1 MREAEFNAIYEE
13 LTPRQRK
20 VVQAFLAGETDEGIA
35 TSLYVEA
42 ATVRRHLANICK
54 EFGLSNPEGE
64 HYSYR
69 DELIKLFARYRPET
83 VNPRLIGGQ
92 GSFQP
97 DLERR
102 SMNGRGNHGG
112 IAPTGVRGSAPTKN
126 QCFGDYWTDALE
138 FPGSPLP
145 VESPFYVKRS
155 PIEERCA
162 REILKPGALI
172 RIRAPKRMGKT
183 SLLNRIVADAKTL
196 GYHALRL
203 DLRQAEEQ
211 FLTSLDTFLQWFCV
225 NVSRKLE
232 LPPEL
237 DDYWDERFGSIVSCT
252 TYFQSHLLGQ
262 LNNCLLLGLDEVDWL
277 FEASKIAQ
285 GFFALLRSWHE
296 EANNLEIWQQ
306 LRLVVVHSTEVYIPL
321 NINQSPFNVGLPI
334 RLSELTPE
342 QVQELAQQYG
352 IRWSASSE
360 VERLTAMVG
369 GHPYLVQ
376 LALYHL
382 HSGEMT
388 LDELLQTAPTQAG
401 IYGNDLRRHWQTLQ
415 GHPELMA
422 ALKSAICCK
431 QQRFA
436 IEAQTTGVQLEP
448 TLAYKLESMG
458 LVQLRGNEARVSC
471 ELYRQYFRNCLL

>member
-1 MREAEFNAIYEE
+1 MREAEFNAIFEE

-20 VVQAFLAGETDEGIA
+20 VLQGFLAGETDEGIA
-35 TSLYVEA
+35 ASLYVEA

-64 HYSYR
+64 HYSRR
-69 DELIKLFARYRPET
+69 DELIDLFARYRPEM
-83 VNPRLIGGQ
+83 VNLRLSSGQ
-92 GSFQP
+92 RSRSP
-97 DLERR
+97 D
-102 SMNGRGNHGG
+102 
-112 IAPTGVRGSAPTKN
+112 
-126 QCFGDYWTDALE
+126 LE

-145 VESPFYVKRS
+145 LESPFYVKRS

-172 RIRAPKRMGKT
+172 RIRASKRMGKT

-211 FLTSLDTFLQWFCV
+211 FLTSLDTFLQWFCL

-232 LPPEL
+232 LPPQL
-237 DDYWDERFGSIVSCT
+237 DDYWDERFGSLVSCT

-277 FEASKIAQ
+277 FEAPQIAQ

-306 LRLVVVHSTEVYIPL
+306 LRLVVVHSTEVYIPM

-334 RLSELTPE
+334 RLPELTPE
-342 QVQELAQQYG
+342 QVQGLARQYG
-352 IRWSASSE
+352 IRWSASAE

-382 HSGEMT
+382 QSKEMT
-388 LDELLQTAPTQAG
+388 LLDELLQAAPTQAG

-415 GHPELMA
+415 GHPELMV
-422 ALKSAICCK
+422 ALKSAI
-431 QQRFA
+431 
-436 IEAQTTGVQLEP
+436 EAETTGVQLEP

-458 LVQLRGNEARVSC
+458 VVQLQGNEVRVSC
-471 ELYRQYFRNCLL
+471 ELYRQYFRNCVL

>member
-69 DELIKLFARYRPET
+69 DELIKLFARYKPET
-83 VNPRLIGGQ
+83 VNPRLLGGQ
-92 GSFQP
+92 HSFQP
-97 DLERR
+97 D
-102 SMNGRGNHGG
+102 
-112 IAPTGVRGSAPTKN
+112 
-126 QCFGDYWTDALE
+126 LE
-138 FPGSPLP
+138 FPGSPLLL
-145 VESPFYVKRS
+145 ESPFYVKRS
-155 PIEERCA
+155 SIEERCA
-162 REILKPGALI
+162 REILKPGTLI

-196 GYHALRL
+196 GYRALRL

-277 FEASKIAQ
+277 FDAPKIAQ

-334 RLSELTPE
+334 RLPELTPE
-342 QVQELAQQYG
+342 QVQGLARPYG

-382 HSGEMT
+382 QSGDMT

-422 ALKSAICCK
+422 ALKSAI
-431 QQRFA
+431 
-436 IEAQTTGVQLEP
+436 EVETTGVQLEP

-458 LVQLRGNEARVSC
+458 LVQLQGNEARVSC
-471 ELYRQYFRNCLL
+471 ELYRRYFRNCLL

>member
-35 TSLYVEA
+35 TSFYVEA

-64 HYSYR
+64 HYSRR
-69 DELIKLFARYRPET
+69 DELIDLFARYRPEM
-83 VNPRLIGGQ
+83 VNLRLSSGQ
-92 GSFQP
+92 RSRSP
-97 DLERR
+97 D
-102 SMNGRGNHGG
+102 
-112 IAPTGVRGSAPTKN
+112 V
-126 QCFGDYWTDALE
+126 E

-145 VESPFYVKRS
+145 LESPFYVKRS

-232 LPPEL
+232 LPPQL

-334 RLSELTPE
+334 RLPELTPE
-342 QVQELAQQYG
+342 QVQGLARQYG

-422 ALKSAICCK
+422 ALKSAI
-431 QQRFA
+431 
-436 IEAQTTGVQLEP
+436 EAETTGVQLEP

-471 ELYRQYFRNCLL
+471 ELYRQYFRNCVL

>member
-1 MREAEFNAIYEE
+1 MREAEFNAIYED

-35 TSLYVEA
+35 TSFYVEA

-64 HYSYR
+64 HYSRR
-69 DELIKLFARYRPET
+69 DELIDLFARYRPEM
-83 VNPRLIGGQ
+83 VNLRLSSGQ
-92 GSFQP
+92 RSRSP
-97 DLERR
+97 D
-102 SMNGRGNHGG
+102 
-112 IAPTGVRGSAPTKN
+112 V
-126 QCFGDYWTDALE
+126 E

-145 VESPFYVKRS
+145 LESPFYVKRS

-232 LPPEL
+232 LPPQL

-334 RLSELTPE
+334 RLPELTPE
-342 QVQELAQQYG
+342 QVQGLARQYG

-422 ALKSAICCK
+422 ALKSAI
-431 QQRFA
+431 
-436 IEAQTTGVQLEP
+436 EAETTGVQLEP

-458 LVQLRGNEARVSC
+458 LVQLQGNEARVSC

>member
-1 MREAEFNAIYEE
+1 MREAEFNTIFEE

-20 VVQAFLAGETDEGIA
+20 VLQRFLAGETDERIA
-35 TSLYVEA
+35 AFMHVEA

-54 EFGLSNPEGE
+54 EFGLSNQEGE

-69 DELIKLFARYRPET
+69 DQLIDLFAQYRPET
-83 VNPRLIGGQ
+83 VNPQLLGGQ
-92 GSFQP
+92 RSRSP
-97 DLERR
+97 D
-102 SMNGRGNHGG
+102 
-112 IAPTGVRGSAPTKN
+112 
-126 QCFGDYWTDALE
+126 LE
-138 FPGSPLP
+138 FPGSPVAP
-145 VESPFYVKRS
+145 ESSFYVKR
-155 PIEERCA
+155 PPTEERCA

-172 RIRAPKRMGKT
+172 RIRAPQRLGKT
-183 SLLNRIVADAKTL
+183 SLLNRIMADAKTA
-196 GYHALRL
+196 GYRALRL

-211 FLTSLDTFLQWFCV
+211 FLTTLDTFLQWFCV

-232 LPPEL
+232 LPPQL
-237 DDYWDERFGSIVSCT
+237 DDYWDSDRFGSLVSCT

-262 LNNCLLLGLDEVDWL
+262 LNNSLLLGLDEVDWL
-277 FEASKIAQ
+277 FEAPKIAQ

-334 RLSELTPE
+334 RLPELTAE
-342 QVQELAQQYG
+342 QVHGLARQYG
-352 IRWSASSE
+352 IRWSATAE

-382 HSGEMT
+382 HSEEMT
-388 LDELLQTAPTQAG
+388 LDELLQSAPTQAG
-401 IYGNDLRRHWQTLQ
+401 IYGNYLRRHWQTLQ

-422 ALKSAICCK
+422 ALKAV
-431 QQRFA
+431 

-458 LVQLRGNEARVSC
+458 LVQLRGNEVRMSC
-471 ELYRQYFRNCLL
+471 QLYRQYFRHCLL

>member
-69 DELIKLFARYRPET
+69 DELIKLFARYRPKT

-92 GSFQP
+92 RSFQP
-97 DLERR
+97 D
-102 SMNGRGNHGG
+102 
-112 IAPTGVRGSAPTKN
+112 
-126 QCFGDYWTDALE
+126 LE

-145 VESPFYVKRS
+145 LESPFYVKRS

-232 LPPEL
+232 LPPQL

-262 LNNCLLLGLDEVDWL
+262 LNNCLLLALDEVDWL

-334 RLSELTPE
+334 RLPELTPE
-342 QVQELAQQYG
+342 QVQELARQYG

-382 HSGEMT
+382 HSGEMA

-422 ALKSAICCK
+422 ALKSAI
-431 QQRFA
+431 
-436 IEAQTTGVQLEP
+436 EAETTGVQLKP

-458 LVQLRGNEARVSC
+458 LVQLQGNEVRVSC

>member
-1 MREAEFNAIYEE
+1 MREADFNAIYEE

-69 DELIKLFARYRPET
+69 DELIKLFARYRPKT

-92 GSFQP
+92 RSFQP
-97 DLERR
+97 D
-102 SMNGRGNHGG
+102 
-112 IAPTGVRGSAPTKN
+112 
-126 QCFGDYWTDALE
+126 LE

-145 VESPFYVKRS
+145 LESPFYVKRS

-232 LPPEL
+232 LPPQL
-237 DDYWDERFGSIVSCT
+237 DDYWDERFGTIVSCT

-277 FEASKIAQ
+277 FETSKIAQ

-334 RLSELTPE
+334 RLPELTLE
-342 QVQELAQQYG
+342 QVQELARQYG

-388 LDELLQTAPTQAG
+388 LDELLQTASTQAG

-422 ALKSAICCK
+422 ALKSAI
-431 QQRFA
+431 
-436 IEAQTTGVQLEP
+436 EAETTGVQLEP

-458 LVQLRGNEARVSC
+458 LVQLQGNEVRVSC
-471 ELYRQYFRNCLL
+471 ELYRQYFRNCVL

>member
-1 MREAEFNAIYEE
+1 MH
-13 LTPRQRK
+13 
-20 VVQAFLAGETDEGIA
+20 
-35 TSLYVEA
+35 VEA

-54 EFGLSNPEGE
+54 EFGLSNQEGE

-69 DELIKLFARYRPET
+69 EKLIDLFAQYRPET
-83 VNPRLIGGQ
+83 VNPRLLGGQ
-92 GSFQP
+92 
-97 DLERR
+97 RWR
-102 SMNGRGNHGG
+102 S
-112 IAPTGVRGSAPTKN
+112 
-126 QCFGDYWTDALE
+126 TDLE
-138 FPGSPLP
+138 FPGSPLAP
-145 VESPFYVKRS
+145 ESPFYVKR
-155 PIEERCA
+155 PPTEERCA

-172 RIRAPKRMGKT
+172 RIRAPQRMGKT
-183 SLLNRIVADAKTL
+183 SLLNRIVADAKTA
-196 GYHALRL
+196 GYRALRL

-211 FLTSLDTFLQWFCV
+211 FLTSLDTFLQWFCL

-232 LPPEL
+232 LLPQL
-237 DDYWDERFGSIVSCT
+237 DDYWDSDRFGSLVSCT

-262 LNNCLLLGLDEVDWL
+262 LNNSLLLGLDEVDWL
-277 FEASKIAQ
+277 FEAPKIARE
-285 GFFALLRSWHE
+285 FFALLRSWHE

-334 RLSELTPE
+334 RLPELTAE
-342 QVQELAQQYG
+342 QVQGLARQYG
-352 IRWSASSE
+352 IRWSATAE

-382 HSGEMT
+382 HSEEMA
-388 LDELLQTAPTQAG
+388 LDELLQSSPTQAG
-401 IYGNDLRRHWQTLQ
+401 IYGNYLRRHWQRLQ

-422 ALKSAICCK
+422 ALKTV
-431 QQRFA
+431 

-458 LVQLRGNEARVSC
+458 LVQLRGNEVRVSC
-471 ELYRQYFRNCLL
+471 ELYRHYFGNCLL

>member
-1 MREAEFNAIYEE
+1 
-13 LTPRQRK
+13 
-20 VVQAFLAGETDEGIA
+20 
-35 TSLYVEA
+35 
-42 ATVRRHLANICK
+42 
-54 EFGLSNPEGE
+54 
-64 HYSYR
+64 
-69 DELIKLFARYRPET
+69 
-83 VNPRLIGGQ
+83 
-92 GSFQP
+92 
-97 DLERR
+97 
-102 SMNGRGNHGG
+102 
-112 IAPTGVRGSAPTKN
+112 
-126 QCFGDYWTDALE
+126 
-138 FPGSPLP
+138 
-145 VESPFYVKRS
+145 
-155 PIEERCA
+155 
-162 REILKPGALI
+162 
-172 RIRAPKRMGKT
+172 MGKT

-211 FLTSLDTFLQWFCV
+211 FLTNLDTFLQWFCV

-334 RLSELTPE
+334 RLPELTPE
-342 QVQELAQQYG
+342 QVQELARPYG

-431 QQRFA
+431 QQRLA
-436 IEAQTTGVQLEP
+436 IEAETTGVQLEP

-458 LVQLRGNEARVSC
+458 LVQLQGNEARVSC
-471 ELYRQYFRNCLL
+471 ELYRQYFRNCVL